1 MTLDAR
7 HPGMAILSFAVGA
20 FAIGV
25 SEFAA
30 MGLLPYYAAGFGVAE
45 PVAGNAV
52 SAYAIGVVVGAPVLA
67 VAGARLPRKPF
78 LMGLIAFFG
87 LANLLGAFAPTMG
100 TLTLSRLLAGLPH
113 GAFLGIAMLTA
124 AEMLPK
130 GRRARGVALV
140 MTGLTVANV
149 IGVPAAGAIG
159 QAVGWRSLFVI
170 VAVIAAASM
179 ALIARFAP
187 HVEADTSASPLSQ
200 IGGLANRAVWLTLLT
215 GAVGFGGVFAVYAY
229 LSAAMIDVGNA
240 PAWAIPLVLSVF
252 GIGATIGN
260 VVASRLASWSRFGGA
275 LVLLCGMT
283 AAPILYALVMGNWP
297 LMTVSIFVLGITAGL
312 FIPLQMRLMDVAG
325 NAQTLAAAMNH
336 AAFNLANALGPFF
349 AGMALSAG
357 YGWASTGWVGAAMAA
372 AGIVV
377 LGIAF
382 MDSRQPGRQKPGAAM
397 PLAND
402 A

>member
-45 PVAGNAV
+45 PAAGNAV

-78 LMGLIAFFG
+78 LIGLIAFFG

-100 TLTLSRLLAGLPH
+100 TLTLSRFLAGLPH

-170 VAVIAAASM
+170 VAVIAAASV

-260 VVASRLASWSRFGGA
+260 VVSSRLASWSRFGGA

-382 MDSRQPGRQKPGAAM
+382 MDSRQPGREKPGTAV